1 MTTADFVHLHVHSEY
16 SLLDGANRLDQLMA
30 KARDFGMGSI
40 ALTDHGNLFGAIQFY
55 KKAREYGIHP
65 VLGCEVYT
73 APSSRFERNP
83 AQGIG
88 DSSNHLVLLAENE
101 TGYRN
106 LIHLVTAGYL
116 EGFYYRPRVDR
127 EILAEHS
134 EGLIVFS
141 GCLKGEIPSYL
152 LQGQTERARQTACW
166 FRDVFGPDRFFLEL
180 QDHGL
185 EEQAHVSPMLIDM
198 ARKLQIPLVVTNDCH
213 YLNQDDSVAHDVL
226 LCIQTGKTVNDP
238 KRLKFATNQ
247 FYVKSP
253 REMEELFDGVPEA
266 LSVTREIAERCHL
279 DFPFGQIHLPRYE
292 TPPGTN
298 LDGYLE
304 TLARKGLEE
313 RLRQAGLWGGEEAGR
328 YRERLDEELQII
340 NRMGYAGYFLVV
352 WDFIDYARRQ
362 GIPVGPGR
370 GSAAGSLVAYS
381 LRITDL
387 DPIRYGLLFERF
399 LNPERISMPDID
411 IDFCMERRD
420 EVIDYVVRKYG
431 RENVAQIITFGTM
444 MAKAA
449 VRDVGRAMDMPYGE
463 VDRIAKLI
471 PNRLNITLSEAIQ
484 DESRLAELQAAD
496 PKVDFLLKTAQ
507 KIEGL
512 TRHASTHAA
521 GVVISPRPLAEFV
534 PLYRGS
540 KNEILTQYAMGD
552 IESLGL
558 LKMDFLGLRT
568 LTVIR
573 HTLVLV
579 RETSGVDLTP
589 EELALD
595 DPDTYALLGEAR
607 TLGVF
612 QLEGSGLRE
621 ILRKLKPEVFED
633 LIALVALYRPGPL
646 GSGMVEDFI
655 RRKHKQV
662 PIHYDHPLL
671 EEILKETYG
680 VILYQEQVMQ
690 IASVLAGFSLGE
702 ADLLRRAMGKKQPEI
717 MAQQRQKFQEGARS
731 RGIPEGV
738 AIKIFD
744 QMEYF
749 AGYGFN
755 KSHSAAYALVAYWT
769 AYLKAHFSREFMA
782 ALLTSDMDNTDKVIK
797 YLDGCREMG
806 IPVSPP
812 DVNESSKD
820 FSVAGNSLRFGLA
833 AVKNVG
839 VAAVENIL
847 AVRQRSGPFPSL
859 EAFCQSID
867 LRAVNRRVIESLIK
881 GGAFD
886 GWGISRAALM
896 ADLDKTI
903 EVGHRSQKDRETGQT
918 SLFSL
923 VNQVPE
929 RKPRTKPVPE
939 WPESLRLQYEKEALG
954 FYITGHPLAR
964 YAQLLK
970 AFTNSTTQTLAEK
983 NGNREVSLGG
993 MVNKLRSLVTKKGD
1007 PMGIFELEDL
1017 YGSVEV
1023 VVFPDVYKDAG
1034 QFLAGEEPVWVKG
1047 TAEVDGDAVK
1057 LRASRV
1063 LPLEQAPLLQGFS
1076 VHINLQVEQVK
1087 RSTLLGLRDLLQGSQ
1102 GESKVYLHFH
1112 FPKQSTIH
1120 MLAGNSFRILPE
1132 GPILEAI
1139 EGLVG
1144 EGSVVLEPG

>member
-16 SLLDGANRLDQLMA
+16 SLLDGANRLDQLMERA
-30 KARDFGMGSI
+30 KDLGMGAI
-40 ALTDHGNLFGAIQFY
+40 GLTDHGNLFAAVQFY
-55 KKAREYGIHP
+55 KKAREYGVHP
-65 VLGCEVYT
+65 VLGCEAYT
-73 APSSRFERNP
+73 APGSRFERNP

-88 DSSNHLVLLAENE
+88 DSSNHLLLLAENE
-101 TGYRN
+101 KGYGN
-106 LIHLVTAGYL
+106 LIQLVTAGYL
-116 EGFYYRPRVDR
+116 EGFYYRPRMDR

-134 EGLIVFS
+134 EGLIAFS
-141 GCLKGEIPSYL
+141 GCLGGEIPSYIME
-152 LQGQTERARQTACW
+152 GQTEKANKTAGW
-166 FRDVFGPDRFFLEL
+166 FREVFGPDRFYLEL

-185 EEQAHVSPMLIDM
+185 EEQHHVNPILMEMS
-198 ARKLQIPLVVTNDCH
+198 RKLDIPLVVTNDCH
-213 YLNQDDSVAHDVL
+213 YLNQDDSLAHDVL

-253 REMEELFDGVPEA
+253 EEMRALFDGVPQA
-266 LSVTREIAERCHL
+266 LSVTREIAERCNV
-279 DFPFGQIHLPRYE
+279 DFSFDQIHLPRYE
-292 TPPGTN
+292 TPLGTS

-313 RLRQAGLWGGEEAGR
+313 RLRQSGLWETAERGR
-328 YRERLDEELQII
+328 YLERLDLELKVI

-420 EVIDYVVRKYG
+420 EVINYVVGKYG

-449 VRDVGRAMDMPYGE
+449 VRDVGRALDMPYGE
-463 VDRIAKLI
+463 VDRIAKLV
-471 PNRLNITLSEAIQ
+471 PNRLNITLGEAIQ
-484 DESRLAELQAAD
+484 EESRLSELQEAD

-507 KIEGL
+507 KLEGL

-521 GVVISPRPLAEFV
+521 GVVISPRPLIEFV

-573 HTLVLV
+573 YTLELV
-579 RETSGVDLTP
+579 RETSGVDLIP
-589 EELALD
+589 EMLPLD

-646 GSGMVEDFI
+646 GSGMVDDFI

-662 PIHYDHPLL
+662 PIVYDHPSL
-671 EEILKETYG
+671 EGILKETYG

-690 IASVLAGFSLGE
+690 IASVMAGFSLGE
-702 ADLLRRAMGKKQPEI
+702 ADLLRRAMGKKQLEI
-717 MAQQRQKFQEGARS
+717 MAQQRQKFLEGARG

-738 AIKIFD
+738 AAKVFD
-744 QMEYF
+744 QMEFF

-769 AYLKAHFSREFMA
+769 AYLKAHYPREFMA
-782 ALLTSDMDNTDKVIK
+782 ALLTSDMDNSDKVIK
-797 YLDGCREMG
+797 FLDGCREMG
-806 IPVSPP
+806 IHVSPP
-812 DVNESSKD
+812 DVNESGRD
-820 FSVAGNSLRFGLA
+820 FSVAGDSLRFGLA

-839 VAAVENIL
+839 LSAVENIL
-847 AVRQRSGPFPSL
+847 AVRQRNGPFPSL
-859 EAFCQSID
+859 ESFCQSID
-867 LRAVNRRVIESLIK
+867 LRVVNRRVIESLIK

-886 GWGISRAALM
+886 SWGISRATLM
-896 ADLDKTI
+896 ADVDRAL
-903 EVGHRSQKDRETGQT
+903 EAGHRSQKDRETGQT

-923 VNQVPE
+923 VERAPE
-929 RKPRTKPVPE
+929 QKVRTKPVAE

-964 YAQLLK
+964 YAQLLRTYSSANTK
-970 AFTNSTTQTLAEK
+970 TLAEK
-983 NGNREVSLGG
+983 NGSREVCVGG
-993 MVNKLRSLVTKKGD
+993 MVNKVRSLVTKKGD
-1007 PMGIFELEDL
+1007 AMAIFDLEDL

-1023 VVFPDVYKDAG
+1023 VAFPDVYKEAG
-1034 QFLAGEEPVWVKG
+1034 QFLAGEEPIWVKG
-1047 TAEVDGDAVK
+1047 TAEVDGESARI
-1057 LRASRV
+1057 RASRV

-1076 VHINLQVEQVK
+1076 VHINLKGDAVEP
-1087 RSTLLGLRDLLQGSQ
+1087 STLLGLRDLLQGSQ
-1102 GESKVYLHFH
+1102 GGSKVYLHFH
-1112 FPKQSTIH
+1112 FPKENTIH
-1120 MLAGNSFRILPE
+1120 MMAGSSFCILPE

-1144 EGSVVLEPG
+1144 EGSVVLEPN